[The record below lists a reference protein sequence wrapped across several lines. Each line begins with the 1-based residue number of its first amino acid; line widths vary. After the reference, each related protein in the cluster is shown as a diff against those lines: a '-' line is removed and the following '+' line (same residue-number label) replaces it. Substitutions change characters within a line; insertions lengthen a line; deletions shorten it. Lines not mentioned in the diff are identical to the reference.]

1 MKMEH
6 ILRAES
12 DGVVKEVFARA
23 GELIGVDKPIMEF
36 A

>member
-6 ILRAES
+6 ILRADL
-12 DGVVKEVFARA
+12 DGVVKEIYAKA

-36 A
+36 V